1 MSDTTEYDSAAEA
14 EYIASWTRTDQRFAT
29 YWTHEATTPLLE
41 LILDFDNV
49 AAKWPDSKADAV
61 VAINNAFPLLEVLKA
76 KFPEDIATKVNT
88 TLLDVWYGYTRLLAL
103 IGVGPKVWAGVQ
115 VYETYEPGKVPAGFH
130 FPRIE
135 PIQTRGP
142 MISCTDTDLFNMP
155 HDVLKR
161 TAKPAKRGSKSA
173 PSTPSNKPEPSTQPE
188 PKAPSGSSTKK
199 PALKR
204 SAPPDDDEDDEDKVE
219 PSPSKRLRFAGVSVP
234 TASSAATSS
243 KPSTRSQDKV
253 PTSGTSQTG
262 PVPKPAFKGAA
273 ASKRKTPA
281 TAPSKVAE
289 PEVPKVPVQE
299 VQVIESDDDEGG
311 SQDADGEDE
320 VEPEEDAE
328 EEDVKPATRRPARG
342 ATKPAAAGPSKAK
355 GKKTTLAAIDP
366 AALGKAV
373 ETLLRK
379 RQNNRK
385 ATSGDEFNISTD
397 DQKHIIST
405 VRLGASS
412 NPVFYTGLPASDPTK
427 PAKLGPNPLE
437 DRRLSLSDTKAIT
450 DGLNE
455 FIPHAPCL
463 NCIILG
469 KECTPTAF
477 GTLCDNCASSTM
489 HGCTYNRDAAQVV
502 EFIRRLGEWTSLSP
516 EYLRSE
522 NDELVEL
529 IQTADRARRLA
540 DVAALRAAQRL
551 SNFATNALLVVD
563 KFGPEPFKACFND
576 ETPEAIQNFVN
587 SLIDS
592 YNERFQGGGTFD
604 TNEWVSKIPAS
615 RLVEFDALTRLG
627 ASTFTFGDAVP
638 QTTPQTKTKS
648 KGKSKA

>member
-103 IGVGPKVWAGVQ
+103 IGVGPKVWVGVQ
-115 VYETYEPGKVPAGFH
+115 VYETYEPGEVPAGFH

-142 MISCTDTDLFNMP
+142 MISCTDADLFNMP

-173 PSTPSNKPEPSTQPE
+173 PSTPSNKPESSTQPE
-188 PKAPSGSSTKK
+188 PKAPSGSLTKK

-204 SAPPDDDEDDEDKVE
+204 SAPPDDDEDGEDKVE
-219 PSPSKRLRFAGVSVP
+219 PSPSKRLRFAGVNVP

-243 KPSTRSQDKV
+243 KPPLVRKTRSRH
-253 PTSGTSQTG
+253 PE
-262 PVPKPAFKGAA
+262 PL
-273 ASKRKTPA
+273 KRVRP
-281 TAPSKVAE
+281 PSLHSRARLR
-289 PEVPKVPVQE
+289 PNARPPYSTIQGRRTRSPKVPVQE

-412 NPVFYTGLPASDPTK
+412 NPVFYTGLPASDSTK

-516 EYLRSE
+516 EYLHSE
-522 NDELVEL
+522 KDELIEL
-529 IQTADRARRLA
+529 IQAADHSRRLA
-540 DVAALRAAQRL
+540 DVAALRVAQRL
-551 SNFATNALLVVD
+551 SKFATNALLVVD
-563 KFGPEPFKACFND
+563 KFGPEPLKACFND

-587 SLIDS
+587 GLIDS
-592 YNERFQGGGTFD
+592 YNERFQGDKTFD
-604 TNEWVSKIPAS
+604 ADEWVSKIPAS
-615 RLVEFDALTRLG
+615 RLVDFDALTRLG

-638 QTTPQTKTKS
+638 RTTPQTKVKS